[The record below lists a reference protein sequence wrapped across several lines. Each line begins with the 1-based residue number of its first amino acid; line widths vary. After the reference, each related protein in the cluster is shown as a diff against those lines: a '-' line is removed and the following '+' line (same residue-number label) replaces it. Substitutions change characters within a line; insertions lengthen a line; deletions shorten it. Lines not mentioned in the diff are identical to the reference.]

1 MKKRTWLSALLALC
15 MAVSMSALVACAEPE
30 GPAEPD
36 TPCTEHVDADGN
48 GKCDVCGEEMAVT
61 PGPEEY
67 KVTDGVFNW
76 SYDASHTMIVKLY
89 EDGTF
94 YAQGMDNT
102 VVKGTYKE
110 GTGAEVEYVD
120 AGSDFVQNDPNPAEG
135 DPTRDEWKTTTSYID
150 FFEADGVTPYP
161 MQDTVS
167 ELYSGYADDVPTNR
181 ITYADGK
188 LHNVC
193 IGIATRTLSHNPLMD
208 FSTEDELAIEL
219 ERYMAAEL
227 PEDAANG
234 ATVRQYYIVVTQN
247 GYQHFEA
254 GALVSD
260 GTYKAA
266 ETAEGT
272 VYTLTDNLTEAE
284 YGTLTVK
291 ADKSGAILAFA
302 EGGELEL
309 VPYSEA
315 PVTGVMKELKTTA
328 SLMGG
333 VVEAEFTLTFT
344 SDGKALVRGAVA
356 ANTIEVTADWQLVAE
371 GLPSVSF
378 TNVSNGTIGFGWGA
392 DGSVTFTWTGDLGA
406 AGEQSVVF
414 SMSASELSDL
424 Q

>member
-1 MKKRTWLSALLALC
+1 MGQEIVHALKESGQPMPTHLFLQAGVGSMPAAMTGYFANLCGQHKPIITIVEPNRADCIFRTAKA
-15 MAVSMSALVACAEPE
+15 
-30 GPAEPD
+30 
-36 TPCTEHVDADGN
+36 
-48 GKCDVCGEEMAVT
+48 
-61 PGPEEY
+61 
-67 KVTDGVFNW
+67 
-76 SYDASHTMIVKLY
+76 
-89 EDGTF
+89 
-94 YAQGMDNT
+94 
-102 VVKGTYKE
+102 
-110 GTGAEVEYVD
+110 
-120 AGSDFVQNDPNPAEG
+120 
-135 DPTRDEWKTTTSYID
+135 
-150 FFEADGVTPYP
+150 
-161 MQDTVS
+161 
-167 ELYSGYADDVPTNR
+167 
-181 ITYADGK
+181 ADGK